1 MQLLENFR
9 KTMLKISLTGSIQSE
24 QWLTFL
30 YKSEVMYSS
39 VQSLTKTYRTYFKK
53 KKNEKLEQLD
63 T

>member
-9 KTMLKISLTGSIQSE
+9 KTMLKISLTGSTQSE

-53 KKNEKLEQLD
+53 KKKN
-63 T
+63 